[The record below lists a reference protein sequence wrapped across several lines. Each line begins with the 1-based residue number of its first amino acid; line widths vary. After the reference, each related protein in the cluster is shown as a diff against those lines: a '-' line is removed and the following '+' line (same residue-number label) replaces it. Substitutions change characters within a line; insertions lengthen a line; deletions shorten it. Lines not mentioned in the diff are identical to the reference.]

1 VIYQISI
8 KKGVNVA
15 GIRPEILLVNQVAAP
30 IFAKY
35 GSDLVITSY
44 VDGKH
49 SQFSRHYAGCAV
61 DYRIW
66 YLAVDHRPKVVE
78 ELQEALGDDYY
89 VRLESDHIHVSY
101 KPQYRGGDE

>member
-1 VIYQISI
+1 MIYQIKLKEDVKI
-8 KKGVNVA
+8 G
-15 GIRPEILLVNQVAAP
+15 GIRPEILFVNQVAAP

-49 SQFSRHYAGCAV
+49 GQFSRHYIGCAV

-66 YLAVDHRPKVVE
+66 YLAVDHRPKVVS
-78 ELQEALGDDYY
+78 ELQEALGSDFY

-101 KPQYRGGDE
+101 KPQRGGDE

>member
-1 VIYQISI
+1 MIHQIRI
-8 KKGVNVA
+8 KEGVDVS
-15 GIRPEILLVNQVAAP
+15 GIRPEIILANQIAAP

-35 GSDLVITSY
+35 GSDLVITSLK
-44 VDGKH
+44 DGRH

-66 YLAVDHRPKVVE
+66 YLAVEDRPKVVN
-78 ELQEALGDDYY
+78 ELQEALRKDYY

-101 KPQYRGGDE
+101 KPQRGGG

>member
-1 VIYQISI
+1 MIYQIRL
-8 KKGVNVA
+8 KEGVSVA

-35 GSDLVITSY
+35 NSDLVITSY
-44 VDGKH
+44 NDGKH

-66 YLAVDHRPKVVE
+66 YLAVDNRPKVVQ
-78 ELQEALGDDYY
+78 ELQEALGKDYY
-89 VRLESDHIHVSY
+89 VRLETDHIHVSY
-101 KPQYRGGDE
+101 KPQYKGGE